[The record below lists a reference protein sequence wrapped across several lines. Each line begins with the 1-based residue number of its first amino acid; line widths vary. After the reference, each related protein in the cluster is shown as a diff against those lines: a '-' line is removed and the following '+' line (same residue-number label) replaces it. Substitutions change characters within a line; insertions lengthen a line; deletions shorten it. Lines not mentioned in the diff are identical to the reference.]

1 MEKKIGLVTRVPRT
15 CAIRQ
20 ELEAWGRQ
28 QASLPIFLEKPGR
41 TAQEAPRRWRGQSAL
56 HRVDVEYADGHI
68 GQEELRCVV
77 VHSSSLAQQETKAT
91 ATAQAKEADQVAE
104 HIQRVTAQQYACA
117 ADAEAAMAV
126 YEGRAPGRRGRRPR
140 PWRYHTL
147 RYRVEAFSQRQK
159 RSGRGRPAKADPPQ
173 MEPRYRVVVDVE
185 PLERGEAEEGWT
197 VLATTVREEVC
208 TDAEILQAY
217 HDQHSTVEP
226 GFRWIKTPA
235 AIPPMWLEKPERIA
249 ALAML
254 TVVGLLVYALIQR
267 QVRLY
272 LHEQHQAL
280 PGNKGLTT
288 TPTAAVILAL
298 FTPVMLVQLKIDNT
312 TVPHIYGLQPHHLL
326 VYDALGVDQ
335 AWYASPSN
343 QENSA

>member
-1 MEKKIGLVTRVPRT
+1 V
-15 CAIRQ
+15 A
-20 ELEAWGRQ
+20 A
-28 QASLPIFLEKPGR
+28 
-41 TAQEAPRRWRGQSAL
+41 
-56 HRVDVEYADGHI
+56 HI
-68 GQEELRCVV
+68 K
-77 VHSSSLAQQETKAT
+77 H
-91 ATAQAKEADQVAE
+91 
-104 HIQRVTAQQYACA
+104 VTAQHYACA
-117 ADAEAAMAV
+117 ADAEAAIAM
-126 YEGRAPGRRGRRPR
+126 YEGHAPGRRGRRPR
-140 PWRYHTL
+140 PWRAHTL

-159 RSGRGRPAKADPPQ
+159 RSGRGRPAKAELPQ
-173 MEPRYRVVVDVE
+173 MEQRYRVLVE
-185 PLERGEAEEGWT
+185 VESRARGEAEEGWT
-197 VLATTVREEVC
+197 VLATTVGGEVC

-226 GFRWIKTPA
+226 GFRWIKNPA
-235 AIPPMWLEKPERIA
+235 AITPMWLEKRERIA

-298 FTPVMLVQLKIDNT
+298 FTSVMLVQLQLDNT
-312 TVPHIYGLQPHHLL
+312 TVSHIYGLQPHHLMIC
-326 VYDALGVDQ
+326 DALGVDW
-335 AWYASPSN
+335 AWYERPRK